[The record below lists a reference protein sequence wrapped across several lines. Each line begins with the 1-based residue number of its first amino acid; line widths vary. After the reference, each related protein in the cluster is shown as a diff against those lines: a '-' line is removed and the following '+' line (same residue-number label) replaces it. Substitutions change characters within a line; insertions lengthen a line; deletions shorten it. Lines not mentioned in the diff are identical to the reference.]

1 MKTARTAEG
10 TALASGP
17 APSQVQE
24 ARAAARKASARAR
37 SRHKFSRRQR
47 AIATVINLTLF
58 CVLWEV
64 AVVALGV
71 VPLILPRFSAVVA
84 EIPEMQAEGL
94 LLGNLLISLR
104 VYLIGMALSIAFS
117 IPLGLLL
124 GGVKLLDRI
133 LSPYIWVIYTTPLI
147 IMMPLIL
154 LWVGIND
161 TARVLLVFVSAVPAI
176 IVVVMEGV
184 KTVDSSL
191 LRAARSFGAAKTTLF
206 LKVIL
211 PSTIPFIA
219 TGVKM
224 GVSRGLIGLFIG
236 ELFTGAN
243 GIGYIIELAAK
254 TFNMA
259 RVYGLLFLFV
269 LFSVTMVGAAQYVE
283 RRLSAWRSQS
293 SV

>member
-1 MKTARTAEG
+1 M
-10 TALASGP
+10 
-17 APSQVQE
+17 
-24 ARAAARKASARAR
+24 
-37 SRHKFSRRQR
+37 
-47 AIATVINLTLF
+47 IATVVNLALF
-58 CVLWEV
+58 GVLWEV
-64 AVVALGV
+64 AVAVLDI
-71 VPLILPRFSAVVA
+71 VPIILPRFSAVVA
-84 EIPEMQAEGL
+84 EVPVMHAEGL
-94 LLGNLLISLR
+94 LVENLLISLR
-104 VYLIGMALSIAFS
+104 VYLVGMALSIAFA
-117 IPLGLLL
+117 IPFGLLL
-124 GGVKLLDRI
+124 GGVKMMDRI

-161 TARVLLVFVSAVPAI
+161 RARVLLVFVSAVPAI

-191 LRAARSFGAAKTTLF
+191 LRAARSFGAAKLTLF

-243 GIGYIIELAAK
+243 GIGYILELAAK
-254 TFNMA
+254 TFDMA
-259 RVYGLLFLFV
+259 RVYALLFLFV
-269 LFSVTMVGAAQYVE
+269 LFSVAMVGAAQYVE
-283 RRLSAWRSQS
+283 RRLSAWRSQP